1 MLLEQRLKSWHL
13 WQQRRDAIS
22 CSRTDP
28 DIELPLKLTEGD
40 LFITKRSPA
49 DVDGQR
55 ELIAREWNNKN
66 NADLPAVAQ
75 AIANAYKSEVNKAE
89 WTVTTWAL
97 LIRQEDY
104 QYDPEVKSRLTH
116 NGAYNEYAFP
126 DFPGEYLCVLL
137 MKEQD
142 FKNQI
147 ENARYIRSNVFKQNG
162 YCAEQNVRPHLIY
175 APPRAPSRKK
185 GSHVK
190 VPNSTVKAG
199 KGNCCNLF

>member
-1 MLLEQRLKSWHL
+1 MLMEQRMKSWHL
-13 WQQRRDAIS
+13 WQIRRDAIS

-55 ELIAREWNNKN
+55 ELIAREWNNRN

-89 WTVTTWAL
+89 WTVTAWAL

-104 QYDPEVKSRLTH
+104 
-116 NGAYNEYAFP
+116 
-126 DFPGEYLCVLL
+126 
-137 MKEQD
+137 
-142 FKNQI
+142 
-147 ENARYIRSNVFKQNG
+147 
-162 YCAEQNVRPHLIY
+162 
-175 APPRAPSRKK
+175 
-185 GSHVK
+185 
-190 VPNSTVKAG
+190 
-199 KGNCCNLF
+199 